1 MPEQLVEVGL
11 EARVAQSAAKDV
23 EQVRDRA
30 GKKVR
35 FGKRAGIGLGAGG
48 LMAVEFEVLDHAGG
62 RGTVMRGFEF
72 LCRRNGFSP

>member
-1 MPEQLVEVGL
+1 MPEQVVVIGF
-11 EARVAQSAAKDV
+11 EAGVAQSAAKDV

-30 GKKVR
+30 GDKVG

-62 RGTVMRGFEF
+62 RGTVMRGFVVM
-72 LCRRNGFSP
+72 RRHRFSP